1 MTHKILSVIPMK
13 DYILGIKFTE
23 GAVKLYDM
31 NPLFDEHPQFSVLK
45 NNIAL
50 YSQVSVDVCGY
61 GISWNDDLDLSADE
75 LWEHGWP
82 EWNEE
87 ELVTIEIEIDEELL
101 RKVEEVL
108 KPYGLTPEDWAVM
121 ALELLVFSPTQ
132 QKAMSLL
139 IDSVPAPQEQ
149 HQRKSITD

>member
-1 MTHKILSVIPMK
+1 MTHKILSAIPMK

-31 NPLFDEHPQFSVLK
+31 NPLFDKHPQFSLLK
-45 NNIAL
+45 NNTDLFA
-50 YSQVSVDVCGY
+50 QVSVDVGGC

-87 ELVTIEIEIDEELL
+87 ELVTIEVEIDEELL

-121 ALELLVFSPTQ
+121 VLELLVFPPTQ
-132 QKAMSLL
+132 EKAVMLL
-139 IDSVPAPQEQ
+139 NSSKDQSGI
-149 HQRKSITD
+149 